1 MGATHAR
8 DVTEPLFDFQPASV
22 DEICGLIMKSCNKV
36 VAVTDMITGPL
47 LKYTVN
53 KLAPVLTCIVN
64 SSIETSLV
72 SCVIKHAVVT
82 PLMKITGL
90 DPESMM
96 TYRPISNLSFVSKLL
111 EKYVATQLRQPL
123 ETNAL
128 SDVFQSAYRPHTA
141 VISRL
146 YVYRTTFCSHWTI
159 ERAPY

>member
-1 MGATHAR
+1 
-8 DVTEPLFDFQPASV
+8 
-22 DEICGLIMKSCNKV
+22 MKSCNKV

-72 SCVIKHAVVT
+72 PCIMKHAVVT
-82 PLMKITGL
+82 PLLKKTGL
-90 DPESMM
+90 DPENMM
-96 TYRPISNLSFVSKLL
+96 NYRPISNLSFVSKLF
-111 EKYVATQLRQPL
+111 EKHVATQVRQHL
-123 ETNAL
+123 EVNAL
-128 SDVFQSAYRPHTA
+128 FDVFQSAYRPHTA